1 MSTVAKVF
9 VVLNL
14 IFAVIYVGF
23 SAALLSKQENWY
35 HKYKDLDTT
44 TLKTIG
50 ERDASIQKLQAEK
63 TSAVAAEGTL
73 RSENESLKTQ
83 MRDLTEVNKR
93 VEKDNEDGKAE
104 LGKLREEYN
113 VLFKD
118 VNDQRAENERLTKDF
133 NTVKDERDEAVKV
146 RVQVQDDFQRFS
158 KDNSDTK
165 VILDDLEKRY
175 VEVAKTNQENE
186 NIIATYLSKLK
197 LRIDEAIMKT
207 PAIQGKVVGVSD
219 KYNLVMLNVGE
230 HDQVKEGYEFTVYRG
245 KDYVAKVKVDK
256 VYPDMCSCYSLD
268 EYQKDKIRQGD
279 DAGTRV
285 Q

>member
-35 HKYKDLDTT
+35 HKHQDLKVTT
-44 TLKTIG
+44 DKTIG
-50 ERDASIQKLQAEK
+50 ERDASIQALQAEK
-63 TSAVAAEGTL
+63 SRALAAEGNL
-73 RSENESLKTQ
+73 SSEIDRKNVEIK
-83 MRDLTEVNKR
+83 DLTEMNKR
-93 VEKDNEDGKAE
+93 VEKDNEDLKGE
-104 LGKLREEYN
+104 YGKLREEYN

-118 VNDQRAENERLTKDF
+118 VNEQRNENERLTKDF
-133 NTVKDERDEAVKV
+133 NTVKDERDEAVKI
-146 RVQVQDDFQRFS
+146 RVQVQDDNQRIG
-158 KDNSDTK
+158 KDLSDTK

-175 VEVAKTNQENE
+175 IELAKTNQENE

-197 LRIDEAIMKT
+197 IRIEDAIMKT
-207 PAIQGKVVGVSD
+207 PAISGKVVGVSD

-256 VYPDMCSCYSLD
+256 VYPDMCACYSLD

>member
-35 HKYKDLDTT
+35 HKYKDLEVTSN
-44 TLKTIG
+44 KTIG
-50 ERDASIQKLQAEK
+50 ERDASIAKLQTEK
-63 TSAVAAEGTL
+63 TQAVAAEGNL
-73 RSENESLKTQ
+73 RDELGRKNTEIK
-83 MRDLTEVNKR
+83 DLTETNKR
-93 VEKDNEDGKAE
+93 IEKDNEDIKGE

-118 VNDQRAENERLTKDF
+118 VNDQRAENDRLTKEY
-133 NTVKDERDEAVKV
+133 NNVKDERDEAVKV
-146 RVQVQDDFQRFS
+146 RVQVQDDNQRIG
-158 KDNSDTK
+158 KDLQDTK

-175 VEVAKTNQENE
+175 VELAKTNQENE
-186 NIIATYLSKLK
+186 NIIATYLAKLK
-197 LRIDEAIMKT
+197 IRIPEAIMGA
-207 PAIQGKVVGVSD
+207 PAIAGKVVGVSD

-256 VYPDMCSCYSLD
+256 VYPDMCACYSLE